1 MKDFKG
7 RIRELDVLQS
17 KYDKNNFCMSIVYGR
32 RRIGK
37 TTLINEFINR
47 QDCIKIS
54 FTAVEQNER
63 NLLSMMKEVVLNA
76 LSPDMLGVI
85 DFNDFDKLF
94 EYIGKFAAKNRLI
107 LFIDEYPY
115 LVKQCPY
122 IQSLLQKHID
132 TSWSKTNM
140 FLVLCGSLV
149 AFMKDEVLAESA
161 PLYGRSDLE
170 MKLRPFNYYETAL
183 FVENYSNEEK
193 AIVYGLTGGVAKYIR
208 QFDDRIPLDENIIEQ
223 FFSMEGYFT
232 EEQVKTVITGE
243 KQNPVLYNSI
253 ISAIADGHTKN
264 NEIAI
269 SSGVREVTYPLKV
282 LVNSEIIE
290 KRMSKKPYYIIND
303 SMLSFYFTYV
313 SRAISLINAGNGRI
327 YYETQVKSKLHSFM
341 GKVFE
346 KMAKDYLLKN
356 AGTKNIPLIDSVVD
370 LQKSVLDSNNKS
382 CQVEID
388 LCGKMDKKVVLA
400 GECKFTNK
408 KFDNTDLEAFMKKL
422 DLLKMNNVKVF
433 LFSLSGY
440 TDSVYNNTSNI
451 TLITLDDMY

>member
-269 SSGVREVTYPLKV
+269 SSGVKEVTYPLKV

-290 KRMSKKPYYIIND
+290 KRKSKKPYYIIND

>member
-37 TTLINEFINR
+37 TTLINEFIIR

-208 QFDDRIPLDENIIEQ
+208 QFDDRKPLDENIIEQ

-269 SSGVREVTYPLKV
+269 SSGVKEVTYPLKV

-290 KRMSKKPYYIIND
+290 KRISKKPYYIIND
-303 SMLSFYFTYV
+303 SMLLFYFTYV
-313 SRAISLINAGNGRI
+313 SRATSLINAGNGRI
-327 YYETQVKSKLHSFM
+327 YYETQVKSKLHNFM

-356 AGTKNIPLIDSVVD
+356 AGTKNIPLMDSIVD

>member
-94 EYIGKFAAKNRLI
+94 EYIGKYAAKNRVI

-269 SSGVREVTYPLKV
+269 SSGVKEVTYPLKV

-313 SRAISLINAGNGRI
+313 SRAISL
-327 YYETQVKSKLHSFM
+327 VKSKLHSFM

-356 AGTKNIPLIDSVVD
+356 AGTKYIPLIDSVVD

-388 LCGKMDKKVVLA
+388 LCGKMDKKVVLV

>member
-269 SSGVREVTYPLKV
+269 SSGVKEVTYPLKV

-356 AGTKNIPLIDSVVD
+356 AGTKSIPLIDSVVD

>member
-269 SSGVREVTYPLKV
+269 SSGVKEVTYPLKV

>member
-1 MKDFKG
+1 MKNFKG
-7 RIRELDVLQS
+7 RQRELDVLQS
-17 KYDKNNFCMSIVYGR
+17 KYDKNNFCMSIIYGR

-54 FTAVEQNER
+54 FTAVEQNEH
-63 NLLSMMKEVVLNA
+63 NLLSMMTEVVLTA

-94 EYIGKFAAKNRLI
+94 EYIGKYAEKKRVI

-132 TSWSKTNM
+132 TSWSNTNM

-170 MKLRPFNYYETAL
+170 MKLRPFSYYETAL
-183 FVENYSNEEK
+183 FLENYSNEEK

-208 QFDDRIPLDENIIEQ
+208 QFDDRKPLDENIIEQ

-269 SSGVREVTYPLKV
+269 SSGVKEVTYPLKV

-290 KRMSKKPYYIIND
+290 KRISKKPYYIIND
-303 SMLSFYFTYV
+303 SMLLFYFTYV
-313 SRAISLINAGNGRI
+313 SRATSLINAGNGRI
-327 YYETQVKSKLHSFM
+327 YYKTQVKSKLHNFM

-356 AGTKNIPLIDSVVD
+356 AGTKNIPLMDSIVD
-370 LQKSVLDSNNKS
+370 LQKSVIDSSKKS
-382 CQVEID
+382 HQVEID
-388 LCGKMDKKVVLA
+388 LCGKMNNNIVLV

-408 KFDNTDLEAFMKKL
+408 RFDNTDLEAFMEKL
-422 DLLKMNNVKVF
+422 NLLKINDVKVF

-440 TDSVYNNTSNI
+440 TDYVYNNSNNI
-451 TLITLDDMY
+451 TFITLDDMY

>member
-1 MKDFKG
+1 MKNFKG
-7 RIRELDVLQS
+7 RQRELDVLQS

-269 SSGVREVTYPLKV
+269 SSGVKEVTYPLKV

>member
-94 EYIGKFAAKNRLI
+94 EYIGKYAAKNRVI

-269 SSGVREVTYPLKV
+269 SSGVKEVTYPLKV

-313 SRAISLINAGNGRI
+313 SKAISLINAGNGRI
-327 YYETQVKSKLHSFM
+327 YYETQVKSKLHNFM

-356 AGTKNIPLIDSVVD
+356 AGTKNIPLMDSIVD

-388 LCGKMDKKVVLA
+388 LCGKMDKKVVLV

>member
-1 MKDFKG
+1 MKNFKG

-17 KYDKNNFCMSIVYGR
+17 KYDKNNFCMSIIYGR

-54 FTAVEQNER
+54 FTAIEQNEH
-63 NLLSMMKEVVLNA
+63 NLLSMMTEVVLTA

-94 EYIGKFAAKNRLI
+94 EYIGKYAEKKRVI

-132 TSWSKTNM
+132 TSWSNTNM

-170 MKLRPFNYYETAL
+170 MKLRPFSYYETAL
-183 FVENYSNEEK
+183 FLENYSNEEK

-269 SSGVREVTYPLKV
+269 SSGVKEVTYPLKV

-422 DLLKMNNVKVF
+422 DLLKMNDVKVF
-433 LFSLSGY
+433 LFSLSGF
-440 TDSVYNNTSNI
+440 TDYVYNSSSNI

>member
-94 EYIGKFAAKNRLI
+94 EYIGKYAAKNRVI

-269 SSGVREVTYPLKV
+269 SSGVKEVTYPLKV

-327 YYETQVKSKLHSFM
+327 YYKTQVKSKLHSFM

-356 AGTKNIPLIDSVVD
+356 AGTKYIPLIDSVVD

-388 LCGKMDKKVVLA
+388 LCGKMDKKVVLV

>member
-269 SSGVREVTYPLKV
+269 SSGVKEVTYPLKV

-327 YYETQVKSKLHSFM
+327 YYKTQVKSKLHSFM

-356 AGTKNIPLIDSVVD
+356 AGTKYIPLIDSVVD

-388 LCGKMDKKVVLA
+388 LCGKMDKKVVLV

>member
-388 LCGKMDKKVVLA
+388 LCGKVDKKVVLA